1 LNRHRDFE
9 RNGLSG
15 QHWLSES
22 SFIQTQAARLK
33 FAALGL
39 CPPKARNTALSRF
52 ASHGRAA
59 ALSRGLAPA
68 RLLVLILYAEGG
80 KGNSREVPIGS

>member
-22 SFIQTQAARLK
+22 SFIQTQAGRLK

-39 CPPKARNTALSRF
+39 CPPRARNTAL
-52 ASHGRAA
+52 A
-59 ALSRGLAPA
+59 ALRRMGVPLLCPA
-68 RLLVLILYAEGG
+68 A
-80 KGNSREVPIGS
+80 

>member
-9 RNGLSG
+9 RNRLSG

-33 FAALGL
+33 FAASGL
-39 CPPKARNTALSRF
+39 CPPRARITALSRF
-52 ASHGRAA
+52 ASRGRAA
-59 ALSRGLAPA
+59 TTSRGLAPA
-68 RLLVLILYAEGG
+68 RLLVLILYAESG
-80 KGNSREVPIGS
+80 KGNSREVPIDS

>member
-1 LNRHRDFE
+1 
-9 RNGLSG
+9 
-15 QHWLSES
+15 
-22 SFIQTQAARLK
+22 
-33 FAALGL
+33 LGL